1 MEKSDFAIYK
11 KDGNILSMGFEFKNL
26 LAAKGLPAMIG
37 GGKGKFHKS
46 DYGIP
51 VGLALL
57 NRQLDPNNHPIHR
70 SREGGIIKEKYIEN
84 FYLGNRRSSKSKQ
97 KKKKK
102 ERKTRNL
109 NRIVNNYINY

>member
-70 SREGGIIKEKYIEN
+70 SREGGVIKEDLYRKLLH
-84 FYLGNRRSSKSKQ
+84 LGEQRKSSKSKTKKN
-97 KKKKK
+97 KKKRKK
-102 ERKTRNL
+102 KTRKL
-109 NRIVNNYINY
+109 K

>member
-1 MEKSDFAIYK
+1 MEKNDFAIYK

-26 LAAKGLPAMIG
+26 LASKGLPAMIG

-70 SREGGIIKEKYIEN
+70 SREGGVINEELYRKLLH
-84 FYLGNRRSSKSKQ
+84 LGEQRRSSKSKT

-102 ERKTRNL
+102 KRKKKTRKL
-109 NRIVNNYINY
+109 K